1 MVREILDDLLG
12 ELGVG
17 GLGGFG
23 GRRGWVP
30 LGPAARR
37 SSIEGVSW
45 VTAGLSRSGPEVL
58 FVSMLEVEAASGPNC
73 PMGGGLFSL
82 FA

>member
-1 MVREILDDLLG
+1 MESLDDLLG

-17 GLGGFG
+17 DLGDIGWK
-23 GRRGWVP
+23 RGWIP

-45 VTAGLSRSGPEVL
+45 LMAGLSRSGPEVL
-58 FVSMLEVEAASGPNC
+58 FVGTLEVEAASGPNC

-82 FA
+82 FV